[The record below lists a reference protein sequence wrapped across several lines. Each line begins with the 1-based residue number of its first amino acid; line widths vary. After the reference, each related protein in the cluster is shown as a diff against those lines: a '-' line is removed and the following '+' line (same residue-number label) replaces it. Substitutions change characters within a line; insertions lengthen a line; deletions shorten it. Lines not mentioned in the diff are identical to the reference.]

1 MTPPVRFHA
10 ADEAQRLASF
20 ANVFDVWPM
29 ANTLAEHVARRQQSV
44 QHRYA
49 RWYVG
54 TRAGEVVV
62 SLACYPLQL
71 AVHGEVLEGIAIGSV
86 HTRADCRRQGLAP
99 QLLHYVEREA
109 AQRGARLS
117 LLYSDIGTDYYA
129 RLGYQACPSWEVAW
143 EVDDADD
150 AAGATPSPPEGAV
163 PGGPPLAASDL
174 RLEPC
179 DQHEHSA
186 ELRRRYADDH
196 GRRALCVVRTAAY
209 WDHLLQRRPA
219 DRWFWL
225 CDSRG
230 ERLGYVRCTPAG
242 NWVRISDYAL
252 ANDEQAALGQLC
264 RAVRAALGRT
274 LPPRLRGWLPDLPS
288 TRACFP
294 LRPRAREITML
305 KPLDG
310 TVRLDEAARQAANY
324 FCEIDHV

>member
-10 ADEAQRLASF
+10 ADDAQRLAAF
-20 ANVFDVWPM
+20 ANVFDTWPM
-29 ANTLAEHVARRQQSV
+29 ADTLAEHIARRQQSV

-62 SLACYPLQL
+62 SLGCYPLQL
-71 AVHGEVLEGIAIGSV
+71 AVHGEVLDGIAIGSV
-86 HTRADCRRQGLAP
+86 HTRADCRGQGLAP
-99 QLLHYVEREA
+99 QLLDYVEREA

-129 RLGYQACPSWEVAW
+129 RLGYQACPSWEVG
-143 EVDDADD
+143 DADD
-150 AAGATPSPPEGAV
+150 AARATLSPAHSAL
-163 PGGPPLAASDL
+163 PGGQPLPASEL

-186 ELRRRYADDH
+186 ELRRRYADYH
-196 GRRALCVVRTAAY
+196 GRKALCVVRSASY
-209 WDHLLQRRPA
+209 WDHLLQRRPT

-225 CDSRG
+225 CDARG
-230 ERLGYVRCTPAG
+230 ERWGYVRCTPAG
-242 NWVRISDYAL
+242 HWVRISDYAL
-252 ANDEQAALGQLC
+252 ADDDLAALGQLC
-264 RAVRAALGRT
+264 QAVRAALGST
-274 LPPRLRGWLPDLPS
+274 LPPRLRGWLPDLPA

-305 KPLDG
+305 KPLHG
-310 TVRLDEAARQAANY
+310 AVRLDEAARQAANY